1 MRRLAV
7 AVVTGMLVS
16 LCLAGC
22 GASSL
27 AYNDGYSTGQSLA
40 SNTAGLTTSH
50 TVIVATCRRQWRLS
64 GSSVD
69 PERPWVAGC
78 VRGFSLVQ
86 ATLGTTHP

>member
-7 AVVTGMLVS
+7 VLVTGILGALS
-16 LCLAGC
+16 LAGC
-22 GASSL
+22 GSTSL
-27 AYNDGYSTGQSLA
+27 AYNDGYSTGQSMA
-40 SNTAGLTTSH
+40 SNAAGLTTSRP
-50 TVIVATCRRQWRLS
+50 VIVASCRHQWRLS

-69 PERPWVAGC
+69 PQGPWVAGC